1 MGTDAPSPEPLSS
14 VRPPLRILFTIDYGR
29 KVNFLPLSRGGRL
42 YVGFPDATRALDE
55 RTAEKLWENEEI
67 ESPLLFAEGKLVG
80 QRRTGLDRQVLEVV
94 DPDTGR
100 VERTLVDW
108 PAVSDLT
115 PAGGLLACVKYDD
128 TVTVC
133 GVEFASGRVRW
144 RWPVPEGA
152 FIAARL
158 AGDAEQA
165 YVCLD
170 DGFVVALDARTGR
183 RAVSTPR
190 ARRVAGS
197 HAAGCHRRHRRRQ
210 RCFDR

>member
-108 PAVSDLT
+108 PALNYD
-115 PAGGLLACVKYDD
+115 PAWSPDGTEIA
-128 TVTVC
+128 
-133 GVEFASGRVRW
+133 FASNITGEYAIYRQRLSDGRSW
-144 RWPVPEGA
+144 RVTHTK
-152 FIAARL
+152 
-158 AGDAEQA
+158 GDARYPDYA
-165 YVCLD
+165 
-170 DGFVVALDARTGR
+170 
-183 RAVSTPR
+183 PR
-190 ARRVAGS
+190 
-197 HAAGCHRRHRRRQ
+197 
-210 RCFDR
+210 